1 VNIRVHSWLIR
12 NFAGGLFAVLLGL
25 VSAAW
30 AEGGKPLTLAEAL
43 QAAEAPHP
51 DLLLAEAERDAAQA
65 DQDLAAARQDLNVNF
80 EAGLRRVKPSLP
92 PEGYSHL
99 SDNSARLSLRK
110 SLYDFGRTASAE
122 AAAKSETE
130 SRTAELL
137 ETRDRRRI
145 DIMARF
151 FDVLL
156 ADMQAAA
163 DNEFMAAAY
172 VDFDNGRHRLEV
184 GTLSPVELGALEALY
199 QDLLVKRNA
208 SQQRQRVARALLAM
222 AMNRPGELAPD
233 LEDPDLKGNERPVPE
248 YEQLLALL
256 PGSPRL
262 QSAQAQLE
270 ASRQRLEG
278 VRADRNPTLEAEL
291 ESAHYA
297 GRQLSGRDDWR
308 AGLVLNWP
316 IYQGDRVDARQSKE
330 RARFQQAQ
338 ARVEK
343 LRMELTQALLENW
356 LEIEQL
362 RATAR
367 GAAKKNAEYRDLALE
382 RAQGEYEVE
391 LKTNLGTSMA
401 ATMEARVR
409 ERGTEYRLALALA
422 RLEAL
427 LGMPL
432 EQAAKNKESAK

>member
-1 VNIRVHSWLIR
+1 MSRIL
-12 NFAGGLFAVLLGL
+12 AALLL
-25 VSAAW
+25 CLASAAW

-43 QAAEAPHP
+43 QAADAPHP

-65 DQDLAAARQDLNVNF
+65 DQDAAAARQDLNVNL
-80 EAGLRRVKPSLP
+80 EAGLRRVRPSLP
-92 PEGYSHL
+92 QEGYSQV
-99 SDNSARLSLRK
+99 SDNSVRLSLRK
-110 SLYDFGRTASAE
+110 SLYDFGRTSSAE

-156 ADMQAAA
+156 ADLQAAT
-163 DNEFMAAAY
+163 DNEFMAVAY
-172 VDFDNGRHRLEV
+172 VDFDNGRDRLAV
-184 GTLSPVELGALEALY
+184 GKMSPVELAALEARY

-208 SQQRQRVARALLAM
+208 SQQRQRVARALLAI
-222 AMNRPGELAPD
+222 AMNTPGELAPD
-233 LEDPDLKGNERPVPE
+233 VEDPNLKGNERPVPE
-248 YEQLLALL
+248 YENLIALL
-256 PGSPRL
+256 SSSPRL
-262 QSAQAQLE
+262 KAAQAQLE
-270 ASRQRLEG
+270 ASRQRLEA

-291 ESAHYA
+291 ERANYPQ
-297 GRQLSGRDDWR
+297 RPLNGRDDLR

-316 IYQGDRVDARQSKE
+316 LYQGGRVDARLAKE
-330 RARFQQAQ
+330 QAQFQKAQ

-343 LRMELTQALLENW
+343 FRMELTQALLENW

-362 RATAR
+362 RATSR

-382 RAQGEYEVE
+382 KARGEYEVE
-391 LKTNLGTSMA
+391 LRTNLGTSMA
-401 ATMEARVR
+401 ATMEAKVR
-409 ERGTEYRLALALA
+409 ERSTEYRLALALA

-432 EQAAKNKESAK
+432 ERMAQNKEQAK